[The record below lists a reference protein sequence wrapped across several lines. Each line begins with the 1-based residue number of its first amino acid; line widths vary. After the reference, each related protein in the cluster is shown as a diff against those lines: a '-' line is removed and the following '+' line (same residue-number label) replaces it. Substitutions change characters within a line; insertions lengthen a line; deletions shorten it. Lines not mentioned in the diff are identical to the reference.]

1 MTQLSV
7 KVNLMQFRSMRSIPM
22 FALAMLAVV
31 AGLPCVAQAGAIE
44 QLQSFTSGTHAASGD
59 FTQTLVKKSTSRPV
73 PASTGSFSFARPGKF
88 RWIYAKPYEQT
99 LLADGE
105 KLWMYDKDLNQVT
118 VRKLGTALGESPAAI
133 LFGSN
138 DLAAKFTLKE
148 AGARDGLD
156 WLEAFPKGK
165 ESTFQSVAI
174 GFKDGLPQAME
185 LRDAFG
191 QTSVLNFSNL
201 VRNPSFAAQ
210 QFRFDM
216 PKGADVFEQ

>member
-1 MTQLSV
+1 MRL
-7 KVNLMQFRSMRSIPM
+7 KMSMFIAAVFSAAFPL
-22 FALAMLAVV
+22 LAH
-31 AGLPCVAQAGAIE
+31 AGAIE
-44 QLQSFTSGTHAASGD
+44 QLQAFTTGTHAASGD
-59 FTQTLVKKSTSRPV
+59 FTQTLLKAQSGRPI
-73 PASTGSFSFARPGKF
+73 PPSAGSFSFARPGKF
-88 RWIYAKPYEQT
+88 RWLYVKPYEQT

-148 AGARDGLD
+148 AGARDGLE

-174 GFKDGLPQAME
+174 GFKEGLPYAME

-191 QTSVLNFSNL
+191 QTSVLKFSNL
-201 VRNPSFAAQ
+201 VRNPTLGAQ
-210 QFRFDM
+210 QFKFEV

>member
-1 MTQLSV
+1 MQLHPV
-7 KVNLMQFRSMRSIPM
+7 RFHLVRHLSI
-22 FALAMLAVV
+22 FACAAIAVV
-31 AGLPCVAQAGAIE
+31 AGLPGVAQAGAIE
-44 QLQSFTSGTHAASGD
+44 QLQLFTAGTHAATGD
-59 FTQTLVKKSTSRPV
+59 FTQTLVRKSTARAAP
-73 PASTGSFSFARPGKF
+73 PSTGSFSFARPGKF
-88 RWIYAKPYEQT
+88 RWNYAKPYEQT

-138 DLAAKFTLKE
+138 DLAAKFILKE
-148 AGARDGLD
+148 AGSRDGLD
-156 WLEAFPKGK
+156 WLEALPKGK

-191 QTSVLNFSNL
+191 QTSLLNFSNL

-210 QFRFDM
+210 QFRFDL